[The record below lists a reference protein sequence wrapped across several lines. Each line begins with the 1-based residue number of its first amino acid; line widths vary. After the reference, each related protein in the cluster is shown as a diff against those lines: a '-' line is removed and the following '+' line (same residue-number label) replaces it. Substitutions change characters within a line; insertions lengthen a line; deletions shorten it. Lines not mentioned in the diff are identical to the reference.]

1 MRATAPTPRVVL
13 PRAGSRRANI
23 RIVAQGDNRNA
34 LARVAGSAATSDG
47 LALSGAIMALNGG
60 LAKFT
65 VREDVAVSRTEEAG
79 KTTVTIKVC
88 RTALLDQPRA
98 LPKAEAV
105 AWLPVLPGFAGTSRL
120 SRQYHVTRVRA
131 RDSCWGPLRESARRA
146 APWQLTALILARQR
160 PAGPVPGLTHARTH
174 WDARHTLR
182 VSDSPQSLFAT
193 AYSLVSFR
201 RLSEL

>member
-1 MRATAPTPRVVL
+1 MYTHNGLLAFPPRRRAKVVRGPSAKMRATAPTPRVVL
-13 PRAGSRRANI
+13 PRAGSRRANV

-98 LPKAEAV
+98 
-105 AWLPVLPGFAGTSRL
+105 FSSQT
-120 SRQYHVTRVRA
+120 
-131 RDSCWGPLRESARRA
+131 
-146 APWQLTALILARQR
+146 QR
-160 PAGPVPGLTHARTH
+160 PFRGCPSFPGLLGPH
-174 WDARHTLR
+174 
-182 VSDSPQSLFAT
+182 V
-193 AYSLVSFR
+193 
-201 RLSEL
+201 